1 MSLRFGFGHVPAE
14 HYAKHVELVQLGER
28 LGFDSA
34 WLADQTFFHDPYVV
48 LAAIALATDRIDLGI
63 GVTNPYTRHPAMA
76 ARAIATLADI
86 APGRITLG
94 VGAGNVK
101 ELLHPLALEDRPVAT
116 RCREMVELVRAALTA
131 EPVDYHGPHYQMAGA
146 RLETDAGAGVPIY
159 VAGRGQRVL
168 AAAGAVADGVLLGG
182 LCDETG
188 IAYALDRVARGA
200 RRRGRDPR
208 SLAVC
213 SWVTVYLTDDR
224 ERAIRETAPM
234 VAHIIGGAPDHV
246 LDAIGLEDAQWRAI
260 KSAYHRDG
268 IPEAAALVDEACT
281 DAFAI
286 VGDAELC
293 VERIRALERAGV
305 TEFIFLLPK
314 DVDVDEQRVHL
325 ERFADSVLSAFR
337 VPAC

>member
-14 HYAKHVELVQLGER
+14 HYAKHVELVQLAER

-34 WLADQTFFHDPYVV
+34 WLADQTFYRDPYVV
-48 LAAIALATDRIDLGI
+48 LAAIALATERIDLGI

-94 VGAGNVK
+94 IGAGNVK
-101 ELLHPLALEDRPVAT
+101 ELLHPLALEDRPVAA

-131 EPVDYHGPHYQMAGA
+131 EPVDYVGPHYQMAGA
-146 RLETDAGAGVPIY
+146 RLEIDAGAGVPIY

-168 AAAGAVADGVLLGG
+168 ASAGAVADGVLIGG
-182 LCDETG
+182 LCDEPG
-188 IAYALDRVARGA
+188 IEYALDRVARGA
-200 RRRGRDPR
+200 HSRARDPR
-208 SLAVC
+208 TLAVC
-213 SWVTVYLTDDR
+213 SWVTVFLTDDR
-224 ERAIRETAPM
+224 ERAIRDTAPM

-246 LDAIGLEDAQWRAI
+246 LEAIGLDEGEWRAI
-260 KSAYHRDG
+260 KSTYHREG
-268 IPEAAALVDEACT
+268 IPEAAALVTEAST

-314 DVDVDEQRVHL
+314 NATVDEQRVHL
-325 ERFADSVLSAFR
+325 ERFADGVLSAFR

>member
-34 WLADQTFFHDPYVV
+34 WLADQTFFRDPYVV
-48 LAAIALATDRIDLGI
+48 LAAIALATERIDLGI

-76 ARAIATLADI
+76 ARAIATLADM

-101 ELLHPLALEDRPVAT
+101 EMLHPLALEDRPVAA

-168 AAAGAVADGVLLGG
+168 AAAGAVADGVLVGG
-182 LCDETG
+182 LCDEPG
-188 IAYALDRVARGA
+188 IAYALDRIARGA
-200 RRRGRDPR
+200 HGRGRDPG
-208 SLAVC
+208 SLAIC

-224 ERAIRETAPM
+224 DRAIAETAPM
-234 VAHIIGGAPDHV
+234 IAHIIGGAPDHV
-246 LDAIGLEDAQWRAI
+246 LEAIGLADTTWRAI
-260 KSAYHRDG
+260 KSTYRRDG
-268 IPEAAALVDEACT
+268 IPEAAALVTEACA

-286 VGDAELC
+286 VGDADEC
-293 VERIRALERAGV
+293 VRRIRALEHAGV

-314 DVDVDEQRVHL
+314 NADVDEQRSHL
-325 ERFADSVLSAFR
+325 EHFADSVLSAFR